1 MPVGSTAKMAVLL
14 GVFEYAYSL
23 VAQQNAMR
31 SHPLI
36 ETSPSG
42 RIHAD

>member
-23 VAQQNAMR
+23 VA
-31 SHPLI
+31 
-36 ETSPSG
+36 
-42 RIHAD
+42 